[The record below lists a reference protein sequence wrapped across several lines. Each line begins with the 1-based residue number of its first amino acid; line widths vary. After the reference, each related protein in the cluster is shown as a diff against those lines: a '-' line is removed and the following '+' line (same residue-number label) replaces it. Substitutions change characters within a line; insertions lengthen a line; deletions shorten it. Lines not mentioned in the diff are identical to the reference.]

1 MKGLGP
7 TQRKLLILLFGW
19 AAVGLA
25 RSPGRQW
32 YILKELKGEWDKA
45 TREENMPSKQSLSRS
60 IQKLYDSKLVNIKQE
75 KDGTWKM
82 VLTENGKKKLLQYNL
97 GKLSIAIPKH
107 WDEKWRM
114 VLFDIPEEKR
124 KGRDMLRAWLKK
136 LKFHQLQA
144 SVFVH
149 PYDCKDEYEFLVEM
163 YGLRKYVRYAVFE
176 EIDNEKHLKHIF
188 HLK

>member
-60 IQKLYDSKLVNIKQE
+60 IQKLYDSKLVDIKQE

-82 VLTENGKKKLLQYNL
+82 VLTENGKEKVLQYNL
-97 GKLSIAIPKH
+97 GEHAIVIPKH
-107 WDEKWRM
+107 WDRKWRI

-124 KGRDMLRAWLKK
+124 RGRDMLRGWLKK

-149 PYDCKDEYEFLVEM
+149 PYDCRDEYEFLVEM
-163 YGLRKYVRYAVFE
+163 YGLRKYVRYAVLK
-176 EIDNEKHLKHIF
+176 EIDNEKHLKKIF